1 MAFLASNNSA
11 TLGKPPVISFVFE
24 VSLGNLAITSP
35 AKIFCLPENILY
47 QYLEEIETHHH
58 DIFKFTDGVG
68 GLKQIQVVSDI
79 DKKADDILS
88 KMTLEEKVGQMTQ
101 INLTVIA
108 KGPNKWSSSFPMEID
123 EKKAN
128 KALVDFKVGSVL
140 NTINNTAQK
149 PSVWFKNISKIQD
162 IAMKNTNLGI
172 PVIYGIDAIHGT
184 TYTDGATMFPQ
195 QITTAASWNPENAYN
210 MALVCAYETR
220 ASSIPWNFSPVL
232 DLGLDPRFSRQF
244 ESFGEDPLMVERFG
258 VEMIK
263 GYQGL
268 NNDISNKYSVAA
280 CMKHFVG
287 YHATISGKDRT
298 PAYIPDNVLKEY
310 HIEPFKKA
318 IDAGAKTI
326 MINSGLINGLPVHA
340 DYNLMINVLRNELG
354 FEGVILTDW
363 EDIRKLHDRD
373 KVADSQKEA
382 VKMAI
387 NAGIDMSMVPYEYEN
402 FINNLKDLVN
412 EGEVSIERIDDAV
425 KRILKLKLELDL
437 FENPVTNYE
446 EYSDFGSKKHH
457 QLAYK
462 AASESITLLKNN
474 DNILPIKGNPRI
486 LVAGPNG
493 NNMRTL
499 NGAWTYSWQG
509 DLTDQFAGEF
519 NTIYEAIAN
528 NYGKN
533 NVKYVS
539 GVSYKENGSYYD
551 MVEDNINL
559 AVREAKNSDYVVL
572 CLGESTYTEKPGDL
586 NDLTLHHLQLK
597 LAKELAKTGKPIIL
611 ILNLGRPRLI
621 SDIEALMSAVV
632 NVYLP
637 GNFGG
642 DALSDIISGNVNPS
656 GKLPYTYP
664 LYPNS
669 LLPYYYK
676 PSEVQNNAQ
685 GAYNYVGEVNNLYDF
700 GFGLSYSE
708 FVYSNL
714 KINKEEFNSSDTIKV
729 SVNIE
734 NTSEI
739 DGFETIQLYSSD
751 LYASIT
757 PDIKRLRDFSKV
769 EIKAGETKTIIFDLP
784 VDNLAFVNL
793 NNDYVVEQGKFKL
806 TIDKLSKEITVN

>member
-1 MAFLASNNSA
+1 MRYIFILILFFSCTNQ
-11 TLGKPPVISFVFE
+11 
-24 VSLGNLAITSP
+24 NL
-35 AKIFCLPENILY
+35 K
-47 QYLEEIETHHH
+47 
-58 DIFKFTDGVG
+58 
-68 GLKQIQVVSDI
+68 SDI
-79 DKKADDILS
+79 DQKVDDIIS
-88 KMTLEEKVGQMTQ
+88 QMTLEEKVGQMTQ

-108 KGPNKWSSSFPMEID
+108 KGPNKWESSFPMEID
-123 EKKAN
+123 DNKAN
-128 KALVDFKVGSVL
+128 RALVKFKVGSVL

-149 PSVWFKNISKIQD
+149 PNVWFNNISKIQD
-162 IAMKNTNLGI
+162 IAMNKNRLGI

-244 ESFGEDPLMVERFG
+244 ETFGEDPLLVERFG

-268 NNDISNKYSVAA
+268 DNDISNKYNVAA

-298 PAYIPDNVLKEY
+298 PAYIPDNVLSEY

-326 MINSGLINGLPVHA
+326 MINSGLINGIPVHA
-340 DYNLMINVLRNELG
+340 DYNLMINVLRNNLG

-373 KVADSQKEA
+373 KVAETQKEA

-387 NAGIDMSMVPYEYEN
+387 NAGIDMSMVPYEYEQFFN
-402 FINNLKDLVN
+402 DLVQLVN
-412 EGEVSIERIDDAV
+412 EGEVSMERIDDAV
-425 KRILKLKLELDL
+425 KRILKLKFELDL

-446 EYSDFGSKKHH
+446 EYEDFGSKKHH

-474 DNILPIKGNPRI
+474 NDILPLKGKPKI
-486 LVAGPNG
+486 LVTGPNG

-499 NGAWTYSWQG
+499 NGAWSYSWQG
-509 DLTDQFAGEF
+509 ELTDRFAGDF
-519 NTIYEAIAN
+519 NTIYEALQN
-528 NYGKN
+528 NYGRN

-551 MVEDNINL
+551 MVEDNIN
-559 AVREAKNSDYVVL
+559 AVVREARNSDYIVL
-572 CLGESTYTEKPGDL
+572 CLGENTYTEKPGDL
-586 NDLTLHHLQLK
+586 NDLNLHQLQVK
-597 LAKELAKTGKPIIL
+597 LAKKLAETGKPIIL

-621 SDIEALMSAVV
+621 SDIEPLMSAVV

-642 DALSDIISGNVNPS
+642 DALSDIISGDVNPS

-664 LYPNS
+664 AYPNS

-685 GAYNYVGEVNNLYDF
+685 GAYNYVGEVNNLYNF

-708 FVYSNL
+708 FIYSDL
-714 KINKEEFNSSDTIKV
+714 KVNKDQFGFNETIQI
-729 SVNIE
+729 SVNVE
-734 NTSEI
+734 NISEI

-751 LYASIT
+751 LYASVT

-769 EIKAGETKTIIFDLP
+769 EIKAGEKKTITFDLP
-784 VDNLAFVNL
+784 VDELAFVNADNQL
-793 NNDYVVEQGKFKL
+793 VVEPGNFKL
-806 TIDKLSKEITVN
+806 TIDRFSKEISVR

>member
-1 MAFLASNNSA
+1 MQMRYLIILILIFSCTNQ
-11 TLGKPPVISFVFE
+11 
-24 VSLGNLAITSP
+24 NL
-35 AKIFCLPENILY
+35 K
-47 QYLEEIETHHH
+47 
-58 DIFKFTDGVG
+58 
-68 GLKQIQVVSDI
+68 SDI
-79 DKKADDILS
+79 DLKVDELIS
-88 KMTLEEKVGQMTQ
+88 KMTLREKVGQMTQ

-108 KGPNKWSSSFPMEID
+108 KGPTKWESSFPMEID

-149 PSVWFKNISKIQD
+149 PSVWFKNISKIQE
-162 IAMKNTNLGI
+162 ISMGKNPLSI

-220 ASSIPWNFSPVL
+220 ASGIPWNFSPVL
-232 DLGLDPRFSRQF
+232 DLGIDPRFSRQF
-244 ESFGEDPLMVERFG
+244 ESFGEDPLLVERFG

-268 NNDISNKYSVAA
+268 DNDISNKFNVAA

-298 PAYIPDNVLKEY
+298 PAYIPDNVLSEY

-318 IDAGAKTI
+318 IEAGAKTI
-326 MINSGLINGLPVHA
+326 MINSGLINGVPVHA
-340 DYNLMINVLRNELG
+340 DYNIMINVLRNKLG

-373 KVADSQKEA
+373 KVAKNQREA
-382 VKMAI
+382 IKIAI
-387 NAGIDMSMVPYEYEN
+387 NAGIDMSMVPYEYEH
-402 FINNLKDLVN
+402 FVKNLISLVE
-412 EGEVSIERIDDAV
+412 EGEVSMERINDAV
-425 KRILKLKLELDL
+425 KRILKLKFELDL
-437 FENPVTNYE
+437 FENPVTNYNDYE
-446 EYSDFGSKKHH
+446 DFGSKKHH

-474 DNILPIKGNPRI
+474 EDILPITGNPKI
-486 LVAGPNG
+486 LVVGPNG

-509 DLTDQFAGEF
+509 DLVDRFAGDY
-519 NTIYEAIAN
+519 NTIFESVRDT
-528 NYGKN
+528 YGRN

-539 GVSYKENGSYYD
+539 GVSYNKNGNYYD
-551 MVEDNINL
+551 MIEENIGE
-559 AVREAKNSDYVVL
+559 AVKEGRKSDYIIL
-572 CLGESTYTEKPGDL
+572 CLGENTYTEKPGDL
-586 NDLTLHHLQLK
+586 NDLNIHHLQRK
-597 LAKELAKTGKPIIL
+597 LAIELSKTGKPIIL

-621 SDIEALMSAVV
+621 SDIEPLMNAVV

-637 GNFGG
+637 GNFGA
-642 DALSDIISGNVNPS
+642 DALADILSGKVNPS

-700 GFGLSYSE
+700 GFGLSYSDFE
-708 FVYSNL
+708 YSNFIITKDTL
-714 KINKEEFNSSDTIKV
+714 STSDTLNV
-729 SVNIE
+729 EVFVTNDSD
-734 NTSEI
+734 I
-739 DGFETIQLYSSD
+739 DGYETIQLYSSD

-757 PDIKRLRDFSKV
+757 PDIKRLRDFKKIL
-769 EIKAGETKTIIFDLP
+769 IKSGETKRILFNVP
-784 VDNLAFVNL
+784 VSELSFYNKDNMEVIEEGRFKISI
-793 NNDYVVEQGKFKL
+793 NN
-806 TIDKLSKEITVN
+806 LSKEIYIN

>member
-1 MAFLASNNSA
+1 
-11 TLGKPPVISFVFE
+11 
-24 VSLGNLAITSP
+24 
-35 AKIFCLPENILY
+35 
-47 QYLEEIETHHH
+47 
-58 DIFKFTDGVG
+58 
-68 GLKQIQVVSDI
+68 
-79 DKKADDILS
+79 
-88 KMTLEEKVGQMTQ
+88 MTLREKVGQMTQ

-108 KGPNKWSSSFPMEID
+108 KGPSKWASSFPMEID

-149 PSVWFKNISKIQD
+149 PSVWFENISKIQE
-162 IAMKNTNLGI
+162 ISMGKNPLSI

-220 ASSIPWNFSPVL
+220 ASGIPWNFSPVL
-232 DLGLDPRFSRQF
+232 DLGIDPRFSRQF
-244 ESFGEDPLMVERFG
+244 ESFGEDPLLVERFG

-268 NNDISNKYSVAA
+268 NNDISNKFNVAA

-298 PAYIPDNVLKEY
+298 PAYIPDNVLSEY

-318 IDAGAKTI
+318 IEAGAKTI
-326 MINSGLINGLPVHA
+326 MINSGLINGVPVHA
-340 DYNLMINVLRNELG
+340 DYNIMINVLRKKLG

-373 KVADSQKEA
+373 KVAKNQREA
-382 VKMAI
+382 IKIAI
-387 NAGIDMSMVPYEYEN
+387 NAGIDMSMVPYEYEH
-402 FINNLKDLVN
+402 FVKNLISLVE
-412 EGEVSIERIDDAV
+412 EGEVSMERINDAV
-425 KRILKLKLELDL
+425 KRILKLKFELDL
-437 FENPVTNYE
+437 FENPVTNYND
-446 EYSDFGSKKHH
+446 YDDFGSKKHH

-474 DNILPIKGNPRI
+474 EDILPITGNPKI
-486 LVAGPNG
+486 LVVGPNG

-509 DLTDQFAGEF
+509 DLVDRFAGDY
-519 NTIYEAIAN
+519 NTIFESVRDT
-528 NYGKN
+528 YGRN

-539 GVSYKENGSYYD
+539 GVSYNKNGNYYD
-551 MVEDNINL
+551 MIEENIGE
-559 AVREAKNSDYVVL
+559 AVKEGRKSDYIIL
-572 CLGESTYTEKPGDL
+572 CLGENTYTEKPGDL
-586 NDLTLHHLQLK
+586 NDLNIHHLQRK
-597 LAKELAKTGKPIIL
+597 LAIELSKTGKPIIL

-621 SDIEALMSAVV
+621 SDIEPLMNAVV

-637 GNFGG
+637 GNFGA
-642 DALSDIISGNVNPS
+642 DALADILSGKVNPS

-700 GFGLSYSE
+700 GFGLSYSDFE
-708 FVYSNL
+708 YSNFIITEDTL
-714 KINKEEFNSSDTIKV
+714 SSSDTLNVEVFVKND
-729 SVNIE
+729 SD
-734 NTSEI
+734 I
-739 DGFETIQLYSSD
+739 DGYETIQLYSSD

-757 PDIKRLRDFSKV
+757 PDIKRLRDFKKIL
-769 EIKAGETKTIIFDLP
+769 IKSGETKRILFNIPISELSFY
-784 VDNLAFVNL
+784 
-793 NNDYVVEQGKFKL
+793 NNDNMEVLEEGRFK
-806 TIDKLSKEITVN
+806 ISINNLSKEIYIN

>member
-1 MAFLASNNSA
+1 MRYIIILLLFFSCTNQNS
-11 TLGKPPVISFVFE
+11 
-24 VSLGNLAITSP
+24 
-35 AKIFCLPENILY
+35 
-47 QYLEEIETHHH
+47 
-58 DIFKFTDGVG
+58 
-68 GLKQIQVVSDI
+68 VSDI

-402 FINNLKDLVN
+402 FINNLKDLVS

-769 EIKAGETKTIIFDLP
+769 EIKAGQTKTIIFDLP

-793 NNDYVVEQGKFKL
+793 NNDYIVEPGKFKL

>member
-1 MAFLASNNSA
+1 MRYIIILLLFFSCTNQNS
-11 TLGKPPVISFVFE
+11 
-24 VSLGNLAITSP
+24 
-35 AKIFCLPENILY
+35 
-47 QYLEEIETHHH
+47 
-58 DIFKFTDGVG
+58 
-68 GLKQIQVVSDI
+68 VSDI

-402 FINNLKDLVN
+402 FINNLKDLVS

-632 NVYLP
+632 NIYLP

-685 GAYNYVGEVNNLYDF
+685 RAYNYVGEVNNLYDF

-793 NNDYVVEQGKFKL
+793 NNDYIVEPGKFKL

>member
-1 MAFLASNNSA
+1 MRYIFILILFFSCTNQ
-11 TLGKPPVISFVFE
+11 
-24 VSLGNLAITSP
+24 NL
-35 AKIFCLPENILY
+35 K
-47 QYLEEIETHHH
+47 
-58 DIFKFTDGVG
+58 
-68 GLKQIQVVSDI
+68 SDI
-79 DKKADDILS
+79 DQKVDDIIS
-88 KMTLEEKVGQMTQ
+88 QMTLEEKVGQMTQ

-108 KGPNKWSSSFPMEID
+108 KGPNKWESSFPMEID
-123 EKKAN
+123 DNKAN
-128 KALVDFKVGSVL
+128 RALVEFKVGSVL

-149 PSVWFKNISKIQD
+149 PNVWFNNISKIQD
-162 IAMKNTNLGI
+162 IAMNKNRLGI

-244 ESFGEDPLMVERFG
+244 ETFGEDPLLVERFG

-268 NNDISNKYSVAA
+268 DNDISNKYNVAA

-298 PAYIPDNVLKEY
+298 PAYIPDNVLSEY

-318 IDAGAKTI
+318 IDAGAKTV
-326 MINSGLINGLPVHA
+326 MINSGLINGIPVHA
-340 DYNLMINVLRNELG
+340 DYNLMINVLRNNLG

-373 KVADSQKEA
+373 KVAETQKEA

-387 NAGIDMSMVPYEYEN
+387 NAGIDMSMVPYEYEQFFN
-402 FINNLKDLVN
+402 DLVQLVN
-412 EGEVSIERIDDAV
+412 EGEVSMERIDDAV
-425 KRILKLKLELDL
+425 KRILKLKFELDL

-446 EYSDFGSKKHH
+446 EYEDFGSKKHH

-474 DNILPIKGNPRI
+474 NDILPLKGKPKI
-486 LVAGPNG
+486 LVTGPNG

-499 NGAWTYSWQG
+499 NGAWSYSWQG
-509 DLTDQFAGEF
+509 ELTDRFAGDF
-519 NTIYEAIAN
+519 NTIYEALQN
-528 NYGKN
+528 NYGRN

-551 MVEDNINL
+551 MVEDNINA
-559 AVREAKNSDYVVL
+559 AVREARNSDYIVL
-572 CLGESTYTEKPGDL
+572 CLGENTYTEKPGDL
-586 NDLTLHHLQLK
+586 NDLNLHQLQVK
-597 LAKELAKTGKPIIL
+597 LAKKLAETGKPIIL

-621 SDIEALMSAVV
+621 SDIEPLMSAVV

-642 DALSDIISGNVNPS
+642 DALSDIISGDVNPS

-664 LYPNS
+664 AYPNS

-708 FVYSNL
+708 FIYSDL
-714 KINKEEFNSSDTIKV
+714 KVNKDQFGFNETIKI
-729 SVNIE
+729 SVNVE
-734 NTSEI
+734 NISDI

-751 LYASIT
+751 LYASVT

-769 EIKAGETKTIIFDLP
+769 EIKAGEKKTITFDLP
-784 VDNLAFVNL
+784 IDELAFVNADNQL
-793 NNDYVVEQGKFKL
+793 VVEPGNFKL
-806 TIDKLSKEITVN
+806 TIDRFSKEISVR

>member
-1 MAFLASNNSA
+1 MRYIIILLLFFSCTNQNS
-11 TLGKPPVISFVFE
+11 
-24 VSLGNLAITSP
+24 
-35 AKIFCLPENILY
+35 
-47 QYLEEIETHHH
+47 
-58 DIFKFTDGVG
+58 
-68 GLKQIQVVSDI
+68 VSDI

-769 EIKAGETKTIIFDLP
+769 EIKAGQTKTIIFDLP

-793 NNDYVVEQGKFKL
+793 NNDYIVEPGKFKL

>member
-1 MAFLASNNSA
+1 MRYLILLLLIFSCTNQ
-11 TLGKPPVISFVFE
+11 TLK
-24 VSLGNLAITSP
+24 
-35 AKIFCLPENILY
+35 
-47 QYLEEIETHHH
+47 
-58 DIFKFTDGVG
+58 
-68 GLKQIQVVSDI
+68 SDI
-79 DKKADDILS
+79 DLKVDKLIS
-88 KMTLEEKVGQMTQ
+88 KMTLREKVGQMTQ

-108 KGPNKWSSSFPMEID
+108 KGPSKWASSFPMEID

-149 PSVWFKNISKIQD
+149 PSVWFENISKIQE
-162 IAMKNTNLGI
+162 ISMGKNPLSI

-220 ASSIPWNFSPVL
+220 ASGIPWNFSPVL
-232 DLGLDPRFSRQF
+232 DLGIDPRFSRQF
-244 ESFGEDPLMVERFG
+244 ESFGEDPLLVERFG

-268 NNDISNKYSVAA
+268 NNDISNKFNVAA

-298 PAYIPDNVLKEY
+298 PAYIPDNVLSEY

-318 IDAGAKTI
+318 IEAGAKTI
-326 MINSGLINGLPVHA
+326 MINSGLINGVPVHA
-340 DYNLMINVLRNELG
+340 DYNIMINVLRKKLG

-373 KVADSQKEA
+373 KVAKNQREA
-382 VKMAI
+382 IKIAI
-387 NAGIDMSMVPYEYEN
+387 NAGIDMSMVPYEYEH
-402 FINNLKDLVN
+402 FVKNLISLVE
-412 EGEVSIERIDDAV
+412 EGEVSMGRIDDAV
-425 KRILKLKLELDL
+425 KRILKLKFELDL
-437 FENPVTNYE
+437 FENPVTNYND
-446 EYSDFGSKKHH
+446 YDDFGSKKHH

-462 AASESITLLKNN
+462 SASESITLLKNN
-474 DNILPIKGNPRI
+474 EDILPITGNPKI
-486 LVAGPNG
+486 LVVGPNG

-509 DLTDQFAGEF
+509 DLVDRFAGDY
-519 NTIYEAIAN
+519 NTIFESVRDT
-528 NYGKN
+528 YGRN

-539 GVSYKENGSYYD
+539 GVSYNKNGNYYD
-551 MVEDNINL
+551 MIEENIGE
-559 AVREAKNSDYVVL
+559 AVKEGRKSDYIIL
-572 CLGESTYTEKPGDL
+572 CLGENTYTEKPGDL
-586 NDLTLHHLQLK
+586 NDLNIHHLQRK
-597 LAKELAKTGKPIIL
+597 LAIELSKTGKPIIL

-621 SDIEALMSAVV
+621 SDIEPLMNAVV

-637 GNFGG
+637 GNFGA
-642 DALSDIISGNVNPS
+642 DALADILSGKVNPS

-700 GFGLSYSE
+700 GFGLSYSDFE
-708 FVYSNL
+708 YSNFL
-714 KINKEEFNSSDTIKV
+714 ITEDTLSSSDTLNV
-729 SVNIE
+729 EVFVTNDSD
-734 NTSEI
+734 I
-739 DGFETIQLYSSD
+739 DGYETIQLYSSD

-757 PDIKRLRDFSKV
+757 PDIKRLRDFKKIL
-769 EIKAGETKTIIFDLP
+769 IKSGETKRILFNIPISELSFYNK
-784 VDNLAFVNL
+784 DNMEVLEEGRFKISI
-793 NNDYVVEQGKFKL
+793 NN
-806 TIDKLSKEITVN
+806 LSKEIYIN

>member
-1 MAFLASNNSA
+1 
-11 TLGKPPVISFVFE
+11 
-24 VSLGNLAITSP
+24 
-35 AKIFCLPENILY
+35 
-47 QYLEEIETHHH
+47 
-58 DIFKFTDGVG
+58 
-68 GLKQIQVVSDI
+68 
-79 DKKADDILS
+79 
-88 KMTLEEKVGQMTQ
+88 MTLREKVGQMTQ

-108 KGPNKWSSSFPMEID
+108 KGPTKWASSFPMEID

-149 PSVWFKNISKIQD
+149 PSVWFENISKIQE
-162 IAMKNTNLGI
+162 ISMGKNPLAI

-220 ASSIPWNFSPVL
+220 ASGIPWNFSPVL
-232 DLGLDPRFSRQF
+232 DLGIDPRFSRQF
-244 ESFGEDPLMVERFG
+244 ESFGEDPLLVERFG

-268 NNDISNKYSVAA
+268 DNDISNKFNVAA

-298 PAYIPDNVLKEY
+298 PAYIPDNVLSEY

-318 IDAGAKTI
+318 IEAGAKTI
-326 MINSGLINGLPVHA
+326 MINSGLINGVPVHA
-340 DYNLMINVLRNELG
+340 DYNIMINVLRNKLG

-373 KVADSQKEA
+373 KVAKNQKEA
-382 VKMAI
+382 IKIAI
-387 NAGIDMSMVPYEYEN
+387 NAGIDMSMVPYEYEH
-402 FINNLKDLVN
+402 FVKNLISLVE
-412 EGEVSIERIDDAV
+412 EGEVSMGRIDDAV
-425 KRILKLKLELDL
+425 KRILKLKFELDL
-437 FENPVTNYE
+437 FENPVTNYNDYE
-446 EYSDFGSKKHH
+446 DFGSKKHH

-474 DNILPIKGNPRI
+474 EDILPITGNPKI
-486 LVAGPNG
+486 LVVGPNG

-499 NGAWTYSWQG
+499 NGAWSYSWQG
-509 DLTDQFAGEF
+509 DLVDRFAGDY
-519 NTIYEAIAN
+519 NTIFESVRDT
-528 NYGKN
+528 YGRN

-539 GVSYKENGSYYD
+539 GVSYNKNGNYYD
-551 MVEDNINL
+551 MIEENIVE
-559 AVREAKNSDYVVL
+559 AVKEGRKSDYIIL
-572 CLGESTYTEKPGDL
+572 CLGENTYTEKPGDL
-586 NDLTLHHLQLK
+586 NDLNIHHLQRK
-597 LAKELAKTGKPIIL
+597 LAIELSKTGKPIIL

-621 SDIEALMSAVV
+621 SDIEPLMNAVV

-637 GNFGG
+637 GNFGA
-642 DALSDIISGNVNPS
+642 DALADILSGKVNPS

-700 GFGLSYSE
+700 GFGLSYSDFE
-708 FVYSNL
+708 YSNFL
-714 KINKEEFNSSDTIKV
+714 ITRDTLSSSDTLNVEVFVKND
-729 SVNIE
+729 SD
-734 NTSEI
+734 I
-739 DGFETIQLYSSD
+739 DGYETIQLYSSD

-757 PDIKRLRDFSKV
+757 PDIKRLRDFKKIL
-769 EIKAGETKTIIFDLP
+769 IKSGETKRILFNVP
-784 VDNLAFVNL
+784 VSELSFYNKDNMEVL
-793 NNDYVVEQGKFKL
+793 EEGRFK
-806 TIDKLSKEITVN
+806 ISIKDLSKEIYIN

>member
-1 MAFLASNNSA
+1 MRYIFILILFFSCTNQ
-11 TLGKPPVISFVFE
+11 
-24 VSLGNLAITSP
+24 NL
-35 AKIFCLPENILY
+35 K
-47 QYLEEIETHHH
+47 
-58 DIFKFTDGVG
+58 
-68 GLKQIQVVSDI
+68 SDI
-79 DKKADDILS
+79 DQKVDNIIS

-108 KGPNKWSSSFPMEID
+108 KGPNKWESSFPMEID
-123 EKKAN
+123 DNKAY
-128 KALVDFKVGSVL
+128 KALVDYKVGSVL

-149 PSVWFKNISKIQD
+149 PNVWFKNISKIQD
-162 IAMKNTNLGI
+162 IAMNNNRLGI

-244 ESFGEDPLMVERFG
+244 ETFGEDPLLVERFG

-263 GYQGL
+263 GYQGSD
-268 NNDISNKYSVAA
+268 NDVSNKYNVAA

-298 PAYIPDNVLKEY
+298 PAYIPDNVLSEY

-318 IDAGAKTI
+318 IDAGAKSI
-326 MINSGLINGLPVHA
+326 MINSGLINGIPVHA
-340 DYNLMINVLRNELG
+340 DYNLMINVLRKNLG
-354 FEGVILTDW
+354 FDGVILTDW

-373 KVADSQKEA
+373 KVAETQKEA
-382 VKMAI
+382 VKIAI
-387 NAGIDMSMVPYEYEN
+387 NAGIDMSMVPYEYEE
-402 FINNLKDLVN
+402 FFDDLVQLVK
-412 EGEVSIERIDDAV
+412 EGEVSMERVDDAV
-425 KRILKLKLELDL
+425 KRILKLKFELDL
-437 FENPVTNYE
+437 FQNPVTNHE
-446 EYSDFGSKKHH
+446 EYEDFGSKKHH

-474 DNILPIKGNPRI
+474 NDILPLNGKPKI
-486 LVAGPNG
+486 LVTGPNG

-499 NGAWTYSWQG
+499 NGAWSYSWQG
-509 DLTDQFAGEF
+509 ELTDRFAGDF
-519 NTIYEAIAN
+519 NTIYEALQN
-528 NYGKN
+528 NYGIN
-533 NVKYVS
+533 NVKYVP

-551 MVEDNINL
+551 MVEDNINA
-559 AVREAKNSDYVVL
+559 AVREARNSDYIVL
-572 CLGESTYTEKPGDL
+572 CLGENTYTEKPGDL
-586 NDLTLHHLQLK
+586 NDLNLHQLQVK
-597 LAKELAKTGKPIIL
+597 LAKKLAETGKPIIL

-621 SDIEALMSAVV
+621 SDIEPLMSAVI

-642 DALSDIISGNVNPS
+642 DALSDIISGDVNPS

-664 LYPNS
+664 AYPNS

-685 GAYNYVGEVNNLYDF
+685 GAYNYIGEVNNLYDF

-708 FVYSNL
+708 FIYSDF
-714 KINKEEFNSSDTIKV
+714 KINKDQFGFNETIKV
-729 SVNIE
+729 SVNVE
-734 NTSEI
+734 NISKI
-739 DGFETIQLYSSD
+739 DGFEIIQLYSSD

-757 PDIKRLRDFSKV
+757 PDIKRLRDFNRV
-769 EIKAGETKTIIFDLP
+769 EIKAGEKKTITFDLP
-784 VDNLAFVNL
+784 VDELAFVNSDNQL
-793 NNDYVVEQGKFKL
+793 VVEPGNFKL
-806 TIDKLSKEITVN
+806 TIDRFSKEISVR

>member
-1 MAFLASNNSA
+1 MQMRYLILLIFIFSCTNQ
-11 TLGKPPVISFVFE
+11 
-24 VSLGNLAITSP
+24 NL
-35 AKIFCLPENILY
+35 K
-47 QYLEEIETHHH
+47 
-58 DIFKFTDGVG
+58 
-68 GLKQIQVVSDI
+68 SDI
-79 DKKADDILS
+79 DIKVDELIS
-88 KMTLEEKVGQMTQ
+88 KMTLREKVGQMTQ

-108 KGPNKWSSSFPMEID
+108 KGPTKWASSFPMEID

-149 PSVWFKNISKIQD
+149 PSVWFENISKIQE
-162 IAMKNTNLGI
+162 ISMGKNPLAI

-220 ASSIPWNFSPVL
+220 ASGIPWNFSPVL
-232 DLGLDPRFSRQF
+232 DLGIDPRFSRQF
-244 ESFGEDPLMVERFG
+244 ESFGEDPLLVERFG

-268 NNDISNKYSVAA
+268 DNDISNKFNVAA

-298 PAYIPDNVLKEY
+298 PAYIPDNVLSEY

-318 IDAGAKTI
+318 IEAGAKTI
-326 MINSGLINGLPVHA
+326 MINSGLINGVPVHA
-340 DYNLMINVLRNELG
+340 DYNIMINVLRNKLG

-373 KVADSQKEA
+373 KVAKNQKEA
-382 VKMAI
+382 IKIAI
-387 NAGIDMSMVPYEYEN
+387 NAGIDMSMVPYEYEH
-402 FINNLKDLVN
+402 FVKNLISLVE
-412 EGEVSIERIDDAV
+412 EGEVSMGRIDDAV
-425 KRILKLKLELDL
+425 KRILKLKFELDL
-437 FENPVTNYE
+437 FKNPVTNYNDYE
-446 EYSDFGSKKHH
+446 DFGSKKHH

-474 DNILPIKGNPRI
+474 EDILPITGNPKI
-486 LVAGPNG
+486 LVVGPNG

-499 NGAWTYSWQG
+499 NGAWSYSWQG
-509 DLTDQFAGEF
+509 DLVDRFAGDY
-519 NTIYEAIAN
+519 NTIFESVRDT
-528 NYGKN
+528 YGRN

-539 GVSYKENGSYYD
+539 GVSYNKNGNYYD
-551 MVEDNINL
+551 MIEENIGE
-559 AVREAKNSDYVVL
+559 AVKEGRKSDYIIL
-572 CLGESTYTEKPGDL
+572 CLGENTYTEKPGDL
-586 NDLTLHHLQLK
+586 NDLNIHHLQRK
-597 LAKELAKTGKPIIL
+597 LAIELSKTGKPIIL

-621 SDIEALMSAVV
+621 SDIEPFMNAVV
-632 NVYLP
+632 NIYLP
-637 GNFGG
+637 GNFGA
-642 DALSDIISGNVNPS
+642 DALADILSGKVNPS

-700 GFGLSYSE
+700 GFGLSYSDFE
-708 FVYSNL
+708 YSNFL
-714 KINKEEFNSSDTIKV
+714 ITEDTLSSSDTLNV
-729 SVNIE
+729 EVFVTNDSD
-734 NTSEI
+734 I
-739 DGFETIQLYSSD
+739 DGHETIQLYSSD

-757 PDIKRLRDFSKV
+757 PDIKRLRDFKKIL
-769 EIKAGETKTIIFDLP
+769 IKSGETKKILFNVP
-784 VDNLAFVNL
+784 VSELSFYNKDNMEVLEEGRFKISI
-793 NNDYVVEQGKFKL
+793 NN
-806 TIDKLSKEITVN
+806 LSKEIYIN